1 MKCNTCAH
9 VRVCRFT
16 NEYSTAET
24 RVTTNKS
31 AAPFELNCTE
41 YSRKPPSGPYEA
53 YAYQQSYDYGRSMG
67 CDVK

>member
-41 YSRKPPSGPYEA
+41 YSRKPSDPYDTR
-53 YAYQQSYDYGRSMG
+53 AYQQSIDYVRSMG
-67 CDVK
+67 CNVK